1 MKILL
6 DSHALLWFG
15 WNDAHLSQ
23 KARKIMSDSEN
34 ELLFS
39 SGCMW
44 ELAIKASLGKL
55 KLMADYRAFMQQA
68 IERLD
73 LMLLPISLEHTA
85 RLAALPL
92 HHRDPF
98 DRLLAAQAIVEQVP
112 ILSADIAF
120 DAYPVNRVW

>member
-1 MKILL
+1 VKILI

-15 WNDAHLSQ
+15 WNDIHLGQ
-23 KARKIMSDSEN
+23 KARKIMSDSGN

-39 SGCMW
+39 SGSMW
-44 ELAIKASLGKL
+44 ELAIKAGLGKL

-68 IERLD
+68 IESLD
-73 LMLLPISLEHTA
+73 LALLPISLEHTA
-85 RLAALPL
+85 RLSVLPL

-112 ILSADIAF
+112 ILSADVAF
-120 DAYPVNRVW
+120 DAYPVQRVW